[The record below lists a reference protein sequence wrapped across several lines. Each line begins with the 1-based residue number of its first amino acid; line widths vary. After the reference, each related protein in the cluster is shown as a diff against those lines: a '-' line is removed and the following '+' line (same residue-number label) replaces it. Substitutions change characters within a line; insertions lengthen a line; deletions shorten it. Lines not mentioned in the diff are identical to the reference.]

1 MVILPR
7 KQKMKSMVSCLNI
20 QVTVNRA
27 SVELNLMNQLQKLQT
42 HTKLLPVTIAKKY
55 RKL

>member
-1 MVILPR
+1 
-7 KQKMKSMVSCLNI
+7 MKSMVSCLNI